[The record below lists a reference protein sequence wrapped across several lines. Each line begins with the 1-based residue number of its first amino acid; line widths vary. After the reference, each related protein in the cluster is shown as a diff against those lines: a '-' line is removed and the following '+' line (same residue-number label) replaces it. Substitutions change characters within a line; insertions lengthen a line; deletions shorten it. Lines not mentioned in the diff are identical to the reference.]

1 MPGMPAITIVRS
13 YSETA
18 GMMVDNITP
27 QMGEYFGVKSGNG
40 VLVRSVE
47 KGSAAEAAG
56 LKACDVIVKVD
67 NERITDRG
75 DWRDAMRK
83 SGKVTLGII
92 RDKREQT
99 LQLVLPE
106 RKRKN
111 DSSLRWQ
118 MDGEEFD
125 FDTAIDYSAL
135 EQLHD
140 LRPMIEEQIRLAM
153 PQAQRE
159 MAKAQL
165 EVAKSLRQIQP
176 KLNIELKNAQKQIER
191 EMKNLE
197 KQLKYLDEDQP

>member
-1 MPGMPAITIVRS
+1 MH
-13 YSETA
+13 
-18 GMMVDNITP
+18 
-27 QMGEYFGVKSGNG
+27 
-40 VLVRSVE
+40 
-47 KGSAAEAAG
+47 
-56 LKACDVIVKVD
+56 
-67 NERITDRG
+67 
-75 DWRDAMRK
+75 RDALNQLDSLLRVFAIK
-83 SGKVTLGII
+83 AHEFEQADLWNRVAVAAARDDQRGNDCERQRNLHTHRCSGAGFRLHIDSAT
-92 RDKREQT
+92 DFAASSW
-99 LQLVLPE
+99 LP
-106 RKRKN
+106 R
-111 DSSLRWQ
+111 
-118 MDGEEFD
+118 FD